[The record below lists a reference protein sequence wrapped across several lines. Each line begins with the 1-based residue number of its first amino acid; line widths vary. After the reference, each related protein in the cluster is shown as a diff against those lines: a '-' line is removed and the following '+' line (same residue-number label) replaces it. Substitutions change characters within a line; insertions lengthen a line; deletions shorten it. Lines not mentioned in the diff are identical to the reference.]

1 MMNYVVIEDN
11 KGMFL
16 IFTGIDG
23 ENPRP
28 VIDAGG
34 VIQFSSVED
43 AVLWFKEE
51 FDKKEN
57 SKLLDQNGKVIAT
70 KTL

>member
-1 MMNYVVIEDN
+1 MNYVVIEDRN
-11 KGMFL
+11 GMFL
-16 IFTGIDG
+16 IFTGIDTDA
-23 ENPRP
+23 PRP
-28 VIDAGG
+28 VIDAEG

-43 AVLWFKEE
+43 AAFWFKEE